1 MVLKLNKEQEM
12 IVKFARDFAEKEI
25 APLAAEI
32 DRTGVYPE
40 ELLNKLKKAGFFGMN
55 YDREYGGAGV
65 DYLTYIM
72 ICEEIGKV
80 CASTAVI
87 LGGNNSLS
95 AWPIYKY
102 GTPEQKEKYL
112 KPLCT
117 GEKIG
122 AFALTESNAGSDAA
136 SQQTTA
142 VLDGDEWVLNGTKI
156 FITNGG
162 LAETYIVIAMT
173 DKAQG
178 TKGISAFIVEYP
190 TEGFTIGK
198 KEEKMG
204 LNGSST
210 AELIFENCRIPK
222 ENLLGKV
229 GKGFNLAMATL
240 DGGRIGVAISAVAI
254 AQRAIDES
262 IKYVKQR
269 VQFGRPI
276 AKNQAIQFMLADMET
291 RTSAARLLAYDAAI
305 KKMNNIPCTKE
316 SAMAKLYASEV
327 AMWVTT
333 KAVQLFGGYGY
344 TKDYPVERLMREAKI
359 QEIFEGTSEVQRMV
373 IAGQILK

>member
-1 MVLKLNKEQEM
+1 MEH
-12 IVKFARDFAEKEI
+12 
-25 APLAAEI
+25 
-32 DRTGVYPE
+32 
-40 ELLNKLKKAGFFGMN
+40 
-55 YDREYGGAGV
+55 
-65 DYLTYIM
+65 
-72 ICEEIGKV
+72 
-80 CASTAVI
+80 
-87 LGGNNSLS
+87 LS
-95 AWPIYKY
+95 
-102 GTPEQKEKYL
+102 KEKYL

>member
-1 MVLKLNKEQEM
+1 MVLKLNNEQEM

-25 APLAAEI
+25 APIAAEI
-32 DRTGVYPE
+32 DKTGVYPE

-55 YDREYGGAGV
+55 FPREYGGAGI

-72 ICEEIGKV
+72 VCEEIGKA

-95 AWPIYKY
+95 AWPIYQY

-122 AFALTESNAGSDAA
+122 AFALTEPNAGSDAA

-173 DKAQG
+173 DKNQG

-190 TEGFTIGK
+190 TAGFTIGK

-204 LNGSST
+204 LHGSST
-210 AELIFENCRIPK
+210 TELIFENCRIPK

-229 GKGFNLAMATL
+229 GKGFNIAMATL
-240 DGGRIGVAISAVAI
+240 DGGRIGVAIDAVAI

-262 IKYVKQR
+262 VKYVKQR
-269 VQFGRPI
+269 VQFGKPI
-276 AKNQAIQFMLADMET
+276 ARNQAVQFMLADMET
-291 RTSAARLLAYDAAI
+291 RTSAARLLTYDAAI

-316 SAMAKLYASEV
+316 SAMAKLYAAEV

-344 TKDYPVERLMREAKI
+344 TTDYPVERLMREAKI

-373 IAGQILK
+373 IAGQILR

>member
-142 VLDGDEWVLNGTKI
+142 VLDGDEWVLNGSKI

-162 LAETYIVIAMT
+162 LAETYVVIAMT
-173 DKAQG
+173 DKDQG
-178 TKGISAFIVEYP
+178 TRGISAFIVEYP
-190 TEGFTIGK
+190 TKGFTIGK

-210 AELIFENCRIPK
+210 TELIFENCRIPK

-229 GKGFNLAMATL
+229 GRGFNLAMATL
-240 DGGRIGVAISAVAI
+240 DGGRIGVAISAVGI

-262 IKYVKQR
+262 VKYVKQR

-291 RTSAARLLAYDAAI
+291 RTSAARLLTYDAAI

-344 TKDYPVERLMREAKI
+344 TKEYPVERLMREAKI

>member
-1 MVLKLNKEQEM
+1 MDLKLNKEQEM
-12 IVKFARDFAEKEI
+12 IVKFAKDFAEKEI
-25 APLAAEI
+25 APLAEEI
-32 DRTGVYPE
+32 DKTGVYPE

-55 YDREYGGAGV
+55 YPREFGGADI
-65 DYLTYIM
+65 DYITYVM
-72 ICEEIGKV
+72 VCEEIGKA

-87 LGGNNSLS
+87 LGGNNSLA
-95 AWPIYKY
+95 AWPIYKF
-102 GTPEQKEKYL
+102 GTVEQKEKFL

-122 AFALTESNAGSDAA
+122 AFALTESNAGSDA
-136 SQQTTA
+136 SGQQTTA
-142 VLDGDEWVLNGTKI
+142 VLEGDEWVLNGTKV

-162 LAETYIVIAMT
+162 LAETYILFAMT
-173 DKAQG
+173 DKSQG
-178 TKGISAFIVEYP
+178 TKGISAFIVDYP
-190 TEGFTIGK
+190 TEGFSIGK

-204 LNGSST
+204 LHGSST

-222 ENLLGKV
+222 ENLLGKL
-229 GKGFNLAMATL
+229 GKGFSIAMQTL
-240 DGGRIGVAISAVAI
+240 DGGRIGVAIDAVAI

-262 IKYVKQR
+262 VKYIKQR
-269 VQFGRPI
+269 IQFGRPI
-276 AKNQAIQFMLADMET
+276 SKNQAIQFMIADMET
-291 RTSAARLLAYDAAI
+291 RTNAARLLTYQAAI
-305 KKMNNIPCTKE
+305 KKMHGEPCTKE
-316 SAMAKLYASEV
+316 SAMAKLYAAEV

-373 IAGQILK
+373 IAGQTIR